1 MTTTAQAFD
10 KFVDQISPTPEQTTA
25 VKGKR
30 TTTENHLRGAFPSS
44 NATPLQRVVLIGS
57 AARGTLTRPIDD
69 IDVMAQFTNKDRI
82 FEQYRADSG
91 AFLQRIRRALDAKT
105 SIADIGAR
113 GQAVRL
119 FYKSGAHVDIAPTFK
134 WSGEGF
140 ALPGGSWGW
149 TTTDPEAQAAWM
161 VERRKQLGSHLT
173 TVVKMAKRWNRVH
186 SSRLSSFH
194 VEVMT
199 ATMFSSLNGNLRDAM
214 RCWFDWAP
222 KYLDVDDPAGHGGNL
237 GGNLTSTSRVALRER
252 LGNAETRASLAI
264 AHEEAGSHTDAK
276 RIWKYEFGDQFPAS

>member
-10 KFVDQISPTPEQTTA
+10 KFVGQISPTPVQSAAIKE
-25 VKGKR
+25 KR
-30 TTTENHLRGAFPSS
+30 TTTESYLRAAFPAS

-69 IDVMAQFTNKDRI
+69 IDVMAEFTNKESA

-91 AFLQRIRRALDAKT
+91 SFLQRIRRALDAET
-105 SIADIGAR
+105 SITNIGAR

-119 FYKSGAHVDIAPTFK
+119 FYKSGAHVDIAPTFG
-134 WSGEGF
+134 WSGGGF
-140 ALPGGSWGW
+140 ALPDGTGGW

-161 VERRKQLGSHLT
+161 TERRKQLGSHLP

-186 SSRLSSFH
+186 SNRLNSFQ

-222 KYLDVDDPAGHGGNL
+222 RYFNVDDPAGYGGNL
-237 GGNLTSTSRVALRER
+237 GGGMTSASRDALRER
-252 LGNAETRASLAI
+252 LGNAETRAALAI
-264 AHEEAGSHTDAK
+264 AHEEAGSHADAM
-276 RIWKYEFGDQFPAS
+276 RLWKHEFGDQFSAS